1 MFFSGLF
8 AAYLTLRAAT
18 PVWPP
23 FHDVVDAKTVG
34 VATVVLVLSSG
45 TMQFAVRAVHRN
57 NLAGFRA
64 WLAFTWALGAIFE
77 GMQIVD
83 YVTRNFALQQSAY
96 SGAFYVLTGIH
107 FLHVLGGLAAMV
119 FMYMR
124 SLNPRI
130 RFGGHR
136 STPHVEML
144 SYYWHFVDVVW
155 IGSVRHDLPPPIDQM
170 STQRSP
176 PIPEAPGA
184 CRRSV
189 VVGPAA
195 LVGAV
200 MVVFAVL
207 FRAGRRPAQT
217 KPVSTR
223 PG

>member
-1 MFFSGLF
+1 MTAMSTTAAPPLSPAKPIGPAEYRPALVNVGTIVWLASELMFFSGLF

-23 FHDVVDAKTVG
+23 FGDVVDAKTVG

-45 TMQFAVRAVHRN
+45 SMQLAVREVHRN

-77 GMQIVD
+77 GMQVVD
-83 YVTRNFALQQSAY
+83 YATRNFSLQQSAY
-96 SGAFYVLTGIH
+96 SGAFYLLTGIH
-107 FLHVLGGLAAMV
+107 FLHVLGGLAAMI

-136 STPHVEML
+136 SAPHVEML

-155 IGSVRHDLPPPIDQM
+155 IALYGMIFLLP
-170 STQRSP
+170 ST
-176 PIPEAPGA
+176 
-184 CRRSV
+184 
-189 VVGPAA
+189 
-195 LVGAV
+195 
-200 MVVFAVL
+200 
-207 FRAGRRPAQT
+207 
-217 KPVSTR
+217 K
-223 PG
+223 

>member
-1 MFFSGLF
+1 MTAMSTTAAPPLSPAKPIGPAEYRPALVNVGTIVWLASELVFFSGLF

-23 FHDVVDAKTVG
+23 FGDVVDAKTVG

-45 TMQFAVRAVHRN
+45 SMQLAVREVHRN

-77 GMQIVD
+77 GMQVVD
-83 YVTRNFALQQSAY
+83 YATRNFSLQQSAY
-96 SGAFYVLTGIH
+96 SGAFYLLTGIH
-107 FLHVLGGLAAMV
+107 FLHVLGGLAAMI

-136 STPHVEML
+136 SAPHVEML

-155 IGSVRHDLPPPIDQM
+155 IALYGMIFLLP
-170 STQRSP
+170 ST
-176 PIPEAPGA
+176 
-184 CRRSV
+184 
-189 VVGPAA
+189 
-195 LVGAV
+195 
-200 MVVFAVL
+200 
-207 FRAGRRPAQT
+207 
-217 KPVSTR
+217 K
-223 PG
+223 

>member
-1 MFFSGLF
+1 MSAMSTTAAPPLSPAKPIDPAEYRPALVNVGTIVWLASELMFFSGLF

-18 PVWPP
+18 PIWPP
-23 FHDVVDAKTVG
+23 FGDVVEAKTVG

-45 TMQFAVRAVHRN
+45 TMQLAVREVHRH

-83 YVTRNFALQQSAY
+83 YATRNFSLQQSAY
-96 SGAFYVLTGIH
+96 SGAFYLLTGVH
-107 FLHVLGGLAAMV
+107 FLHVLGGLAAMI

-136 STPHVEML
+136 SAPHVEML

-155 IGSVRHDLPPPIDQM
+155 IALYGMIFLLP
-170 STQRSP
+170 ST
-176 PIPEAPGA
+176 
-184 CRRSV
+184 
-189 VVGPAA
+189 
-195 LVGAV
+195 
-200 MVVFAVL
+200 
-207 FRAGRRPAQT
+207 
-217 KPVSTR
+217 K
-223 PG
+223 

>member
-1 MFFSGLF
+1 MSTTAAPPLSPAKPIDPAEYRPALVNVGTIVWLASELMFFSGLF

-18 PVWPP
+18 PIWPP
-23 FHDVVDAKTVG
+23 FGDVVEAKTVG

-45 TMQFAVRAVHRN
+45 TMQLAVREVHRH

-83 YVTRNFALQQSAY
+83 YATRNFSLQQSAY
-96 SGAFYVLTGIH
+96 SGAFYLLTGVH
-107 FLHVLGGLAAMV
+107 FLHVLGGLAAMI

-136 STPHVEML
+136 SAPHVEML

-155 IGSVRHDLPPPIDQM
+155 IALYGMIFLLP
-170 STQRSP
+170 ST
-176 PIPEAPGA
+176 
-184 CRRSV
+184 
-189 VVGPAA
+189 
-195 LVGAV
+195 
-200 MVVFAVL
+200 
-207 FRAGRRPAQT
+207 
-217 KPVSTR
+217 K
-223 PG
+223 

>member
-45 TMQFAVRAVHRN
+45 TMQLAVREVHRN
-57 NLAGFRA
+57 NLAGFRV

-77 GMQIVD
+77 FMQVVD
-83 YVTRNFALQQSAY
+83 YATRDFSLQQSAY
-96 SGAFYVLTGIH
+96 SGAFYLLTGIH

-119 FMYMR
+119 FMYLR

-136 STPHVEML
+136 SAPHVEML

-155 IGSVRHDLPPPIDQM
+155 IALYAMIFLLP
-170 STQRSP
+170 ST
-176 PIPEAPGA
+176 
-184 CRRSV
+184 
-189 VVGPAA
+189 
-195 LVGAV
+195 
-200 MVVFAVL
+200 
-207 FRAGRRPAQT
+207 
-217 KPVSTR
+217 K
-223 PG
+223 